1 MFPPFHIALTMNR
14 KAKIQMDKV
23 LLSGLL
29 PFKHTADKSDPQ
41 NSTLWKEFQ
50 ANYQI

>member
-1 MFPPFHIALTMNR
+1 
-14 KAKIQMDKV
+14 MDDV

-29 PFKHTADKSDPQ
+29 PFKHIADMSDPQ

-50 ANYQI
+50 ANYSI